1 MQRGTMTT
9 DYDVIVGGSG
19 IAGSTTAT
27 ILADAGLDVLLVEAG
42 AHPRFVIGEGLL
54 PQSSMWMWIV
64 GEYFDIPE
72 IRYLSDA
79 NEVVNNIT
87 SSCGIKHSIAFSY
100 HREGESFDGDDAHQ
114 LIPPQLPFYS
124 ESHFLRAD
132 IDHYLVETAEA
143 YGVEYVEETP
153 IVDVDID
160 SDEITVTTDDGTTT
174 AAFYVDATGGNSVL
188 AEERGYREDA
198 PAFATDSRAIFA
210 HVEGLEPFDDVI
222 AEADRPGQSNRLH
235 DGTLHHV
242 FDGGWMWVI
251 PFDNFERSDA
261 TKASVGLVLD
271 RDTYPVDESVTP
283 EREFFGIVEQFPG
296 IARHLE
302 GVEPTMPW
310 IRTGRL
316 QRSATRSSGHRHFLT
331 GSTYGFV
338 DPLYSLGLVHT
349 FESVFVSTNLLLDA
363 FEAED
368 FSAERFERLDELHRE
383 QTETVDATVS
393 NAYKALGDFAVWNAW
408 AQFALAQMLFEDL
421 YIQRHCFDYLE
432 SGERAVFDSLLTE
445 RRPGVEAP
453 FAPDASA
460 IFETTSVAL
469 DDYATGEV
477 SAEAAAEVI
486 LGELRDAEWLP
497 NHVYDWGSEDARHVD
512 FSDPEL
518 VEAFITWGKTE
529 SPDHLREHLFDF
541 QLTEME

>member
-1 MQRGTMTT
+1 MTT

-27 ILADAGLDVLLVEAG
+27 ILTDAGLDVLLVEAS
-42 AHPRFVIGEGLL
+42 AHPRFAIGEGLL

-79 NEVVNNIT
+79 DEVVNNIT

-114 LIPPQLPFYS
+114 LIPPRLPLYS

-143 YGVEYVEETP
+143 YGVDYVDETP
-153 IVDVDID
+153 IVDVDIGTD
-160 SDEITVTTDDGTTT
+160 DVTVTTDDGETT
-174 AAFYVDATGGNSVL
+174 AAFYIDATGGNSVL
-188 AEERGYREDA
+188 AEKRGYHEEA
-198 PAFATDSRAIFA
+198 SALTTDSRAIFA

-242 FDGGWMWVI
+242 FDGGWMWII

-271 RDTYPVDESVTP
+271 RDAYPADESATP
-283 EREFFGIVEQFPG
+283 EEEFFSIVERFPG
-296 IARHLE
+296 IARHLG
-302 GVEPTMPW
+302 GVEPTTPW
-310 IRTGRL
+310 VRTGRL
-316 QRSATRSSGHRHFLT
+316 QRTASRSSGHRHFLT
-331 GSTYGFV
+331 SSTYGFV
-338 DPLYSLGLVHT
+338 DPLYSLGLVNT

-363 FEAED
+363 FEADD
-368 FSAERFERLDELHRE
+368 FSAERFERLDDLHRE
-383 QTETVDATVS
+383 QIETVDATVS

-408 AQFALAQMLFEDL
+408 AQFELAQMLFEDL

-432 SGERAVFDSLLTE
+432 SGERTVFDSLLTE

-460 IFETTSVAL
+460 MFETTSDAL
-469 DDYATGEV
+469 DGYAAGEV
-477 SAEAAAEVI
+477 SAKAAAEVI

-497 NHVYDWGSEDARHVD
+497 KHVYDWGSEDARHVD

-518 VEAFITWGKTE
+518 VDAFITWGKTE
-529 SPDHLREHLFDF
+529 SPNHLREQLFDF
-541 QLTEME
+541 QLPKMG